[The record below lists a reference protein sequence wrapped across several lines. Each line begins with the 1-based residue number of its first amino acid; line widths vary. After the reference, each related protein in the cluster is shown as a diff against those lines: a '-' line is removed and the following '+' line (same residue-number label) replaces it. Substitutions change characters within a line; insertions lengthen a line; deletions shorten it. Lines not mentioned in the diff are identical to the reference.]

1 MKTEFQQL
9 TELIHKNSTF
19 VLTTHVNPDGD
30 GIGSVL
36 TMYRI
41 LKAYNKEVSI
51 INISETPHYLRFL
64 DKDNVIQQ
72 FDPQIHPEKFAACD
86 VFMALDFN
94 TVDRMGKMSPV
105 FSSIKG
111 TKVCIDHHQNPQQ
124 VFDLYVCSIEYC
136 ATGHILYDYISK
148 SAIVPFT
155 NEYAQ
160 PLYAAVMTDTGSF
173 RFERTTPEVHL
184 MAARCLEQGVNPTEM
199 YRQIYDQNP
208 FGKMTLLGQA
218 LSGIEL
224 YGDNGEIAVMTVTQQ
239 QLADTGMKEDDTD
252 GFINICM
259 SVGSVKM
266 GVKFLELKQGFKIS
280 LRSKGEVPVHA
291 FASQYGGGGHKNAA
305 GIRFKEGNLFE
316 RKPDIVAS
324 ALEFFK
330 GINNE

>member
-1 MKTEFQQL
+1 MNKEFQQL
-9 TELIHKNSTF
+9 TEIIKNNSTF

-64 DKDNVIQQ
+64 DRDSVIEQ
-72 FDPQIHPEKFAACD
+72 FDAQIHPEKLASCD

-94 TVDRMGKMSPV
+94 TVDRMGKMAPV

-111 TKVCIDHHQNPQQ
+111 KKVCIDHHQNPQQ
-124 VFDLYVCSIEYC
+124 VFDVYVCSIEYC

-148 SAIVPFT
+148 SNIVPFT
-155 NEYAQ
+155 NEYAE

-184 MAARCLEQGVNPTEM
+184 MAAQCLEQGVNPTEV
-199 YRQIYDQNP
+199 YRAIYDQNP

-224 YGDNGEIAVMTVTQQ
+224 YGDAGEIAVMTVTQN
-239 QLADTGMKEDDTD
+239 QLAESGMREDDTD

-259 SVGSVKM
+259 SVGCVKM
-266 GVKFLELKQGFKIS
+266 GLKFLELKQGFKIS
-280 LRSKGEVPVHA
+280 LRSKGEIPVHA

-305 GIRFKEGNLFE
+305 GIRFREGNMFE
-316 RKPDIVAS
+316 RKAEIIAS

-330 GINNE
+330 GVHHE

>member
-1 MKTEFQQL
+1 
-9 TELIHKNSTF
+9 
-19 VLTTHVNPDGD
+19 
-30 GIGSVL
+30 
-36 TMYRI
+36 
-41 LKAYNKEVSI
+41 
-51 INISETPHYLRFL
+51 
-64 DKDNVIQQ
+64 
-72 FDPQIHPEKFAACD
+72 
-86 VFMALDFN
+86 
-94 TVDRMGKMSPV
+94 
-105 FSSIKG
+105 
-111 TKVCIDHHQNPQQ
+111 
-124 VFDLYVCSIEYC
+124 
-136 ATGHILYDYISK
+136 
-148 SAIVPFT
+148 
-155 NEYAQ
+155 
-160 PLYAAVMTDTGSF
+160 MTDTGSF